1 MKKWFFFAL
10 IAVFFL
16 IQAAAAASNGSVE
29 IETDTF
35 GASVDLTVTGS
46 IADWSLTVGENED
59 VGSIT
64 MTVLSNNAGGYDV
77 KVYDAM
83 DDKEFEGSAGYMTD
97 HTGSAYINIRLSN
110 PLQIKSSGTDEYVS
124 LSGEPQQ
131 IESKKSI
138 SADAGDTYAIGIKQR
153 LAPSDMILPAGQSYR
168 IVVTFVASAL

>member
-16 IQAAAAASNGSVE
+16 FQAAAAASNGSAE

-46 IADWSLTVGENED
+46 IANWSLTVGENED

-83 DDKEFEGSAGYMTD
+83 DGGKPAETAGHLTRYESSYLGT
-97 HTGSAYINIRLSN
+97 YLKN
-110 PLQIKSSGTDEYVS
+110 PLQIKSGTGAYVS
-124 LSGEPQQ
+124 LSGVPQS
-131 IESKKSI
+131 IESKVGI
-138 SADAGDTYAIGIKQR
+138 SDDAGDTYAIGIKQR
-153 LAPSDMILPAGQSYR
+153 LEPSDKVLDPGQSYR

>member
-1 MKKWFFFAL
+1 MKKWFFFEL

-16 IQAAAAASNGSVE
+16 FQAAAAASNGSVE
-29 IETDTF
+29 IKTDTF

-64 MTVLSNNAGGYDV
+64 MTVLSNNNKGYEV
-77 KVYDAM
+77 KVYDAL
-83 DDKEFEGSAGYMTD
+83 DSGKIAGSAGYMTD

-138 SADAGDTYAIGIKQR
+138 SADAGDIYTIGIKQR
-153 LAPSDMILPAGQSYR
+153 LAPSDMILPEGQSYR

>member
-16 IQAAAAASNGSVE
+16 FQAAAAASNGSAE

-46 IADWSLTVGENED
+46 IANWSLTVGDNED

-83 DDKEFEGSAGYMTD
+83 DGGKPAETAGHLTRYGDSYLGTYLAD
-97 HTGSAYINIRLSN
+97 
-110 PLQIKSSGTDEYVS
+110 PLQVRSSGAYVS
-124 LSGEPQQ
+124 LSGVQQ
-131 IESKKSI
+131 TIESKEGDI

-153 LAPSDMILPAGQSYR
+153 LAPSDTILPAGQSYR